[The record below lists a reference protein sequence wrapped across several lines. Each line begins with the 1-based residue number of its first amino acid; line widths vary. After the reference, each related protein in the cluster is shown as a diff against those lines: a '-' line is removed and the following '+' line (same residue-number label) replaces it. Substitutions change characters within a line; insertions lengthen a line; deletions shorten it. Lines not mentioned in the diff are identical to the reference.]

1 MEGLSRQENEGRKT
15 YALCNFWIFGET
27 LNLLDV
33 FIGQCFERDLIVS
46 RGDVIRFDDRR
57 KDWQIVL
64 NVQRDIIGISIDTE
78 NFLETERDYLREE
91 E

>member
-1 MEGLSRQENEGRKT
+1 MR
-15 YALCNFWIFGET
+15 NFWIFGET